1 MSPISSINLQFKD
14 GDIPV
19 TIHIVSHSHQ
29 DAGWLRTIEEYFN
42 SDVSAI
48 YTSVFNVLVSD
59 STKTFTHAEI
69 KFFSMWWYQQTDS
82 VKAQFRQ
89 LVKEGRWEFVNGGM
103 VASDEACPT
112 FQDWL
117 ENIVSGHAFLQREFG
132 VNPKIAWHVDAFGH
146 SMSSAQMFKD
156 MGYEALFFARMS
168 DREKDWR
175 K

>member
-1 MSPISSINLQFKD
+1 MSPISNINLQFKD

-29 DAGWLRTIEEYFN
+29 DAGWLRTIEEYFK